1 MRTEPPMNVIE
12 LKDIIKSYGEGDSR
26 VDVLRNIS
34 LSIEQGDFVAI
45 IGQSGSG
52 KSTLMNILGCL
63 DTPTSGSYTVYGKE
77 AASLDP
83 DGLAALRSEKF
94 GFVFQRYNLLGSLN
108 ATENVALPAV
118 YAGMGQAERLQ
129 RARELLERLGLA
141 DRLANKPGELSGG
154 QQQRVSIARALM
166 NGGDI
171 ILADEPTGAL
181 DSRSGE
187 QVMEILMEL
196 HQAGHTIILVTHDR
210 HIAEYAGRIIEIRDG
225 EIIADTRRAPE
236 PQEAER
242 GDPVFARPNRL
253 LFMRDQ
259 FIEALRMSVQAIF
272 AHKLRSL
279 LTMLGIIIGIASV
292 VTVVA
297 LGRGSQEKIL
307 ADISAMGTNTIDIM
321 PGTGIDGPAGCA
333 LSPWTTPTP
342 WRGRA
347 TSPVPPRAPRLPAI

>member
-129 RARELLERLGLA
+129 RARELL
-141 DRLANKPGELSGG
+141 
-154 QQQRVSIARALM
+154 
-166 NGGDI
+166 
-171 ILADEPTGAL
+171 
-181 DSRSGE
+181 
-187 QVMEILMEL
+187 
-196 HQAGHTIILVTHDR
+196 
-210 HIAEYAGRIIEIRDG
+210 
-225 EIIADTRRAPE
+225 
-236 PQEAER
+236 
-242 GDPVFARPNRL
+242 
-253 LFMRDQ
+253 
-259 FIEALRMSVQAIF
+259 
-272 AHKLRSL
+272 
-279 LTMLGIIIGIASV
+279 
-292 VTVVA
+292 
-297 LGRGSQEKIL
+297 
-307 ADISAMGTNTIDIM
+307 
-321 PGTGIDGPAGCA
+321 
-333 LSPWTTPTP
+333 
-342 WRGRA
+342 
-347 TSPVPPRAPRLPAI
+347 